1 MVQRAYMLNWTRVNQ
16 PAVPK
21 DRHTQNFGQVYTQQ
35 VGNGSW
41 ACVKIWALV
50 SIQIRTRP
58 LGTMSKN
65 KVSLVWAQAKP
76 EPDCTHCC
84 DF

>member
-41 ACVKIWALV
+41 ACVKIWAFG
-50 SIQIRTRP
+50 IDPNTDKTFRNHEQ
-58 LGTMSKN
+58 K
-65 KVSLVWAQAKP
+65 
-76 EPDCTHCC
+76 
-84 DF
+84 